1 MPKFEVGSLVRV
13 REREWVVL
21 PSPRDDVLL
30 LRPLGGAEAE
40 ICGIY
45 RPLEEHLV
53 SAADFPPPRVESAGD
68 FESGRLLRDAARLAL
83 RSGAGPFRSLGRLGM
98 RPRPYQLVPLIMALR
113 LDPVRLLIADDVGIG
128 KTVEAALIARELL
141 DRGEIRRL
149 TVLCPPHLCDQWQRE
164 LREKF
169 AIDAVI
175 VRSSTVAAL
184 ERQLPRGDLSI
195 FDYFPFTVASI
206 DYVKHDRH
214 RAAFVGACPEL
225 VIVDEAHTAARPGGR
240 ASAQQQRHDLVREIA
255 ARPERHLLL
264 LTATPHSGIEESFS
278 SLLGLL
284 RPEFATLD
292 LQRLQQAEREQL
304 SRHFVQRRR
313 ADVKQWLGE
322 ATPFPER
329 EWTEVTYRLEH
340 SPQYRQLF
348 EKVVHVARN
357 LIGNARLPTQ
367 RQRVRYWA
375 ALALLRC
382 VMSSP
387 AAAATALALRA
398 GSDPDRMLADN
409 EDDELLGS
417 APPDQEPPADESL
430 GSYVHDRDEH
440 EDAPDVEPTHV
451 IEEGSRPS
459 QRATLR
465 DLVKRAEALKGDK
478 DPKLLRAQVILEALL
493 RDGYHPIVYC
503 RYIATAKYVAEE
515 LQQRL
520 TLKDL
525 RVLAVTGERS
535 EEEREALVAELSA
548 SPRRLL
554 VATDCLSEG
563 INLQHAFDAVLHYDL
578 PWNPNRLEQREGRVD
593 RYGQPRATVRT
604 VLFYGEDNPID
615 QAVMKVLLRK
625 AVTIHRSLGIAVPLP
640 INSETVLETLI
651 GSLFRHDAQQLA
663 LFDAGQPSALPGDA
677 ADLEQVE
684 QVWERAVE
692 RERQSRTRFAQ
703 RAIRPDE
710 VARELEESDAVL
722 GDPHTVRDFVLAAC
736 ARLGAPLLA
745 SAPPSESTA
754 PHTNRSGAAATIWR
768 LDLPSLP
775 GAIRE
780 RLAPLLRHGRAA
792 STTTLLLT
800 FDDLAAPGVE
810 QVGRNHPLTTALAD
824 YLLETA
830 LTAEQSTPPAARCG
844 VIRTRAVTQRTLLLL
859 LRARMLI
866 ESARQPLPTLAEEL
880 IVCGV
885 HGRAEQRTWLE
896 QAEALEL
903 LNHAQPA
910 ASLTPDE
917 RAHHLQQALAQL
929 PELHDQLRVI
939 AEQRAHRLEAAHNRV
954 RTATQA
960 GRARVRPNLPPDVLG
975 LYVLLPVIEVNR

>member
-1 MPKFEVGSLVRV
+1 MPKFEIGSLVRV

-21 PSPRDDVLL
+21 PSPREDVLL
-30 LRPLGGAEAE
+30 LRPLGGTEAE

-53 SAADFPPPRVESAGD
+53 TAAEFPPPRVESAGD

-83 RSGAGPFRSLGRLGM
+83 RSGAGPFRSLGRLGV
-98 RPRPYQLVPLIMALR
+98 RPRPYQLVPLIIALR

-175 VRSSTVAAL
+175 VRSSTAAAL
-184 ERQLPRGDLSI
+184 ERLLPRGDLSI
-195 FDYFPFTVASI
+195 FDFFPFTVASI
-206 DYVKHDRH
+206 DYVKHERH
-214 RAAFVGACPEL
+214 RAAFVHACPEL
-225 VIVDEAHTAARPGGR
+225 VIVDEAHTAAQPGSGTG
-240 ASAQQQRHDLVREIA
+240 AQQQRHELVRAIA

-264 LTATPHSGIEESFS
+264 LTATPHSGIEASFS

-284 RPEFATLD
+284 RPEFASLD
-292 LQRLQQAEREQL
+292 LQRLQEAEREQL

-313 ADVKQWLGE
+313 ADVKRWLGE
-322 ATPFPER
+322 ETPFPER
-329 EWTEVTYRLEH
+329 EWTEVTYRLSH
-340 SPQYRQLF
+340 SPQYRKLF
-348 EKVVHVARN
+348 DDVFGFARE
-357 LIGNARLPTQ
+357 LVRDHHLPE
-367 RQRVRYWA
+367 RRRRVRYWA

-387 AAAATALALRA
+387 AAAAAALAARA
-398 GSDPDRMLADN
+398 GTAPETDLDSVDS
-409 EDDELLGS
+409 DELF
-417 APPDQEPPADESL
+417 
-430 GSYVHDRDEH
+430 GSYVHDRPER
-440 EDAPDVEPTHV
+440 EDAPDVEPAHV
-451 IEEGSRPS
+451 VEEGSDQS
-459 QRATLR
+459 ERARLR
-465 DLVKRAEALKGDK
+465 RFVSRAEALKGDG
-478 DPKLLRAQVILEALL
+478 DPKLLRAQAILEALL

-503 RYIATAKYVAEE
+503 RYIATATYVAEE

-520 TLKDL
+520 KIKDL
-525 RVLAVTGERS
+525 RIVAVTGERS
-535 EEEREALVAELSA
+535 EEEREALVEELSA

-563 INLQHAFDAVLHYDL
+563 INLQSAFDAVLHYDL

-604 VLFYGEDNPID
+604 VLLHGEDNPID

-625 AVTIHRSLGIAVPLP
+625 AVTIHRSLGISVPLP
-640 INSETVLETLI
+640 LNSETVMETLI
-651 GSLFRHDAQQLA
+651 NSLFDHAPAQLPLFEAEQQRA
-663 LFDAGQPSALPGDA
+663 LFEA
-677 ADLEQVE
+677 APDLSDVE

-692 RERQSRTRFAQ
+692 REKQSRTRFAQ
-703 RAIRPDE
+703 RAIHPDE

-722 GDPHTVRDFVLAAC
+722 GDQRAVADFVRAAC
-736 ARLGAPLLA
+736 QRLGAPLVPLA
-745 SAPPSESTA
+745 TPA
-754 PHTNRSGAAATIWR
+754 PHPQRAAAEGEGQVWQ
-768 LDLPSLP
+768 LPVAPLP
-775 GAIRE
+775 PAVRE
-780 RLAPLLRHGRAA
+780 RLAPLLQRSPGHSATSLLISFAGA
-792 STTTLLLT
+792 ST
-800 FDDLAAPGVE
+800 PEIE

-830 LTAEQSTPPAARCG
+830 LTGEHTAPPAARCG
-844 VIRTRAVTQRTLLLL
+844 VIRTRAVLQRTLLLL
-859 LRARMLI
+859 LRVRMLI
-866 ESARQPLPTLAEEL
+866 ESTRQAQPTLAEEL

-885 HGRAEQRTWLE
+885 RGRAEQRTWLE

-910 ASLTPDE
+910 ASLAPDE
-917 RAHHLQQALAQL
+917 RTAHLQQALAQL
-929 PELHDQLRVI
+929 PALHDQLRVI